1 MKELEGFQ
9 QDWHQKPIGK
19 TAPKNLKIREKL
31 QKKTSQ
37 RSNPMHS
44 YGPGLKACRSARVQC
59 CLVPTLR
66 QGKVK
71 REFLWHGYGRT
82 FVTVQVTVEARGEE
96 AKGCQTDWLG
106 RIMPFTDR
114 FFSRCIGTGG
124 YIVRSWTWQKRD
136 SRG

>member
-9 QDWHQKPIGK
+9 QDWNQKPTGK
-19 TAPKNLKIREKL
+19 TAPKNLKIREKP
-31 QKKTSQ
+31 QKKASQ

-44 YGPGLKACRSARVQC
+44 YGPGLKARRSARVQC
-59 CLVPTLR
+59 CVVPTLR
-66 QGKVK
+66 QVKVK

-96 AKGCQTDWLG
+96 AKGCQTAWFG

-124 YIVRSWTWQKRD
+124 NIVRSCTWKKRNL
-136 SRG
+136 RG